1 MAPPIGDTTLP
12 DDAQLII
19 KLLASEVRY
28 KERLL
33 LPYTPSTADHSPISP
48 TSDTASHSLFPSSSW
63 QGITDYEPQIIHQL
77 LDYMYSYTALVL
89 QDASLIHSQ
98 TTTDKKSDIE
108 LTLNDIMAAIDFKG
122 QRGGA
127 VSTTITREMLE
138 RAAQRI
144 NKEKLPELEERH
156 GIRRPADV
164 ESLVMPTFQIATKK
178 GKGRDGEENGTDE
191 AAVPMETCS

>member
-1 MAPPIGDTTLP
+1 MAPQIGDTTLP

-28 KERLL
+28 KDSYLVAHPPPITLTISFSRHRLAHPL
-33 LPYTPSTADHSPISP
+33 T
-48 TSDTASHSLFPSSSW
+48 SSSLS

-77 LDYMYSYTALVL
+77 LDYMYSYTASVL

-98 TTTDKKSDIE
+98 TTTDKKSDVEI
-108 LTLNDIMAAIDFKG
+108 TLNDIMAAIDFKG

-127 VSTTITREMLE
+127 VSTTVTREMLQ

-144 NKEKLPELEERH
+144 NKEMLPELEERH
-156 GIRRPADV
+156 GIRRPADI
-164 ESLVMPTFQIATKK
+164 ESLVMPTFQIAAKK
-178 GKGRDGEENGTDE
+178 GRKEGEENGTGE
-191 AAVPMETCS
+191 AAVPMETSS